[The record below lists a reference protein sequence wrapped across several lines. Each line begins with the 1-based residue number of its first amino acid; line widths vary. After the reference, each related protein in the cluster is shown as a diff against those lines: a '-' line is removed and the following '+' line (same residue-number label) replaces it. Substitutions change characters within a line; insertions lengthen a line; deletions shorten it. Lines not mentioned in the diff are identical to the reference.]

1 MSELDFVLDAKA
13 LADDGE
19 IEGLAAG
26 YGNLDFGGDVI
37 LPGAIAGSIAGRKS
51 VPMLMYHD
59 QKRPAGVWTGFEE
72 TSDGLLVK
80 GRFSMSTRTGREAH
94 GLVKDGAIGG
104 LSIGYR
110 AIRERLVGKA
120 RHLIEVAL
128 HEVSLVT
135 IPMNE
140 KALITSVKSIIEAGQ
155 LPSLSQFEDFLRE
168 AGFSKSQ
175 AAAIAGKG
183 LSSLLKATPSSPSND
198 FLIALARSVRA

>member
-37 LPGAIAGSIAGRKS
+37 LPGAIASSIAGRKS

-80 GRFSMSTRTGREAH
+80 GRFSMSTRTKQ
-94 GLVKDGAIGG
+94 LF
-104 LSIGYR
+104 
-110 AIRERLVGKA
+110 ERL
-120 RHLIEVAL
+120 
-128 HEVSLVT
+128 
-135 IPMNE
+135 
-140 KALITSVKSIIEAGQ
+140 
-155 LPSLSQFEDFLRE
+155 
-168 AGFSKSQ
+168 
-175 AAAIAGKG
+175 
-183 LSSLLKATPSSPSND
+183 
-198 FLIALARSVRA
+198 RSA

>member
-1 MSELDFVLDAKA
+1 MAVKKPTAAKA
-13 LADDGE
+13 AAKPAAKKAAAKKENNSWIGE
-19 IEGLAAG
+19 IEKYSRQIWLAGLGA
-26 YGNLDFGGDVI
+26 YSKISNDGNKLFD
-37 LPGAIAGSIAGRKS
+37 
-51 VPMLMYHD
+51 
-59 QKRPAGVWTGFEE
+59 
-72 TSDGLLVK
+72 
-80 GRFSMSTRTGREAH
+80 

-183 LSSLLKATPSSPSND
+183 LSSLLRGEPGSPSND
-198 FLIALARSVRA
+198 FLSALARSVRA

>member
-1 MSELDFVLDAKA
+1 M
-13 LADDGE
+13 
-19 IEGLAAG
+19 
-26 YGNLDFGGDVI
+26 
-37 LPGAIAGSIAGRKS
+37 
-51 VPMLMYHD
+51 
-59 QKRPAGVWTGFEE
+59 
-72 TSDGLLVK
+72 
-80 GRFSMSTRTGREAH
+80 
-94 GLVKDGAIGG
+94 
-104 LSIGYR
+104 
-110 AIRERLVGKA
+110 GKP

-135 IPMNE
+135 IQMNE

-198 FLIALARSVRA
+198 FLSALARSVRA

>member
-37 LPGAIAGSIAGRKS
+37 LPGAIAASIAGRKS

-140 KALITSVKSIIEAGQ
+140 KALITSVKSIIEAGH

-198 FLIALARSVRA
+198 FLSALARSVRA